1 MKEIEE
7 EVRKYIYNN
16 VVAEYYKDDIIIN
29 FSYTDNNVNI
39 NVALSGWGTSGN
51 INVGFSTLLKLHD
64 FYHTDEIDVNN
75 DGRTGCKTCG
85 YRSLEEVEF
94 NITNVGKL
102 KK

>member
-39 NVALSGWGTSGN
+39 NVALS
-51 INVGFSTLLKLHD
+51 
-64 FYHTDEIDVNN
+64 
-75 DGRTGCKTCG
+75 
-85 YRSLEEVEF
+85 
-94 NITNVGKL
+94 
-102 KK
+102 